1 VAVLRGLEVDGLG
14 EVKLLD
20 DHTRAHVEVVAD
32 DLDELVA
39 GLLGGTI
46 GVNLQTVRDCTLDV
60 KLDRRTKRERG
71 SETPMA

>member
-20 DHTRAHVEVVAD
+20 DHTRTHVEVVAD

-39 GLLGGTI
+39 GLLGGTV
-46 GVNLQTVRDCTLDV
+46 GVNLQTVRDCTLNV
-60 KLDRRTKRERG
+60 KLERRTKRERG